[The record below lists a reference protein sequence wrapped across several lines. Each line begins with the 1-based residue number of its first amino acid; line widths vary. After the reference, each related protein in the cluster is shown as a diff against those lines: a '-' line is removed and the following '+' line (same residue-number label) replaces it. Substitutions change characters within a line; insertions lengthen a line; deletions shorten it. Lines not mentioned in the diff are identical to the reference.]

1 MSVPKIS
8 IICPIYQAEKTIHR
22 CVDSVLSQTFSDFE
36 LLLID
41 DGSSDASGVICDEY
55 AINDQRVKVF
65 HKDNGG
71 VASARQMGIDESS
84 GGYTIHI
91 DSDDWV
97 EPCMLSDLY
106 DYALKYDA
114 DIVICDFIVDYGKY
128 RRYKKSGETRSNST
142 EYLKDIIGR
151 YRGYLWNKLI
161 RRSCYESPDKIN
173 FIKGQNLFEDLI
185 ICAKILCNPRRVV
198 YLDRAYYHYMQ
209 SSPYSYTHGRNMY
222 RDRVALNNIL
232 GNILNNKDFALELIL
247 LKKIEAYTALQ
258 ENVFTRKEFLSRYRY
273 LKDIPLQWYGEAAL
287 NRALYGLYYTEY
299 INIFV
304 KEMIKRY
311 IRRLL
316 S

>member
-55 AINDQRVKVF
+55 AIKDQRVKVF

-185 ICAKILCNPRRVV
+185 ICAKILCNHRRVV
-198 YLDRAYYHYMQ
+198 YL
-209 SSPYSYTHGRNMY
+209 
-222 RDRVALNNIL
+222 DRVALNNIL

>member
-55 AINDQRVKVF
+55 AIKDQRVKVF

-114 DIVICDFIVDYGKY
+114 DNVI
-128 RRYKKSGETRSNST
+128 
-142 EYLKDIIGR
+142 
-151 YRGYLWNKLI
+151 
-161 RRSCYESPDKIN
+161 
-173 FIKGQNLFEDLI
+173 
-185 ICAKILCNPRRVV
+185 
-198 YLDRAYYHYMQ
+198 
-209 SSPYSYTHGRNMY
+209 
-222 RDRVALNNIL
+222 
-232 GNILNNKDFALELIL
+232 
-247 LKKIEAYTALQ
+247 
-258 ENVFTRKEFLSRYRY
+258 
-273 LKDIPLQWYGEAAL
+273 
-287 NRALYGLYYTEY
+287 
-299 INIFV
+299 
-304 KEMIKRY
+304 
-311 IRRLL
+311 
-316 S
+316 